1 MHKTTGLVAALVAL
15 VGLQSARAETDL
27 DFVINAQ
34 PASIL
39 LDTSGDK
46 FSVTGADGSKTSLS
60 EVYTMPNIALGVGMP
75 VGDRCYVD
83 LLGGGGV
90 IINDGFRSFMLQI
103 LLEGCIS
110 VSESLD
116 IGPRVGLVYFPDPEW
131 LENDDI
137 EFDSD
142 TGFLVGVGIAMGDKI
157 KYLVS
162 VDLIDTS
169 LDVTTN
175 SGTPSDDTFEMT
187 SLAIQFG
194 VRGEF

>member
-103 LLEGCIS
+103 LLEGYIS